1 MLPSP
6 ADGGRSGRGW
16 ASRPQSADGQIG
28 PAAHEGLLTA
38 PLAEALVAHPAGP
51 DRLVEAGIRAGGCF
65 VRTLPLDPTCA
76 AAARRFFREGVAGIG
91 LPSDL
96 VHDGVT
102 MASELAAN
110 TLHAQANV
118 EYSGSKQRAVSGL
131 PEFWLYLRGSGLRR
145 ELVCKVFDSVPGWN
159 VGAKPGMA
167 SAPDGS
173 VSGRGLQVVAGL
185 SAGQWGC
192 HRSRGRLGAWK
203 VPGKAVWFALRV
215 PPDAYAALISGPE
228 LPQGRAMDE
237 LEAML
242 ADRGL
247 GGQLVRADEPGGAIA
262 VLSVSRNLTVW
273 RHGDKLS
280 WRLPAGERRQMQL
293 GDLVDAAEQLVCA
306 HEENALTETV
316 GA

>member
-1 MLPSP
+1 MASP
-6 ADGGRSGRGW
+6 
-16 ASRPQSADGQIG
+16 P
-28 PAAHEGLLTA
+28 E
-38 PLAEALVAHPAGP
+38 P
-51 DRLVEAGIRAGGCF
+51 DRLVDAGIRAGGCF
-65 VRTLPLDPTCA
+65 VRVLPLDLTCA
-76 AAARRFFREGVAGIG
+76 AAARRFFREGAAGIG
-91 LPSDL
+91 LPADL

-118 EYSGSKQRAVSGL
+118 EFSGSKHRAVSGL
-131 PEFWLYLRGSGLRR
+131 PELWLYLRGAGARR

-159 VGAKPGMA
+159 VGARPGMA

-203 VPGKAVWFALRV
+203 VPGKAVWFALRI
-215 PPDAYAALISGPE
+215 PPAADPALRAAPE
-228 LPQGRAMDE
+228 LEPGRAMDE

-247 GGQLVRADEPGGAIA
+247 AGGLVRADEPGGSIS

-273 RHGDKLS
+273 RHGGRVS
-280 WRLPAGERRQMQL
+280 WRLPGGECRQMQL
-293 GDLVDAAEQLVCA
+293 SDLVDVAEQVVCA
-306 HEENALTETV
+306 HEEASLTEPV
-316 GA
+316 GV